1 MVTTLRLYAIVGLGS
16 LLGGTTRWLTSG
28 FVDDA
33 LGMAFPWGTITVNVT
48 GSFLIGV
55 YAGLVAGGVRL
66 LGSTLP
72 HQFVTTGFCGGFTT
86 FSIFSLDTV
95 RLLEAGR
102 MLAAAGYAG
111 LSLLGALLA
120 VWIGYLAGMRVR
132 AGR

>member
-1 MVTTLRLYAIVGLGS
+1 MRLYAIVGLGS
-16 LLGGTTRWLTSG
+16 LLGGTTRWVISG

-33 LGMAFPWGTITVNVT
+33 FGGGFPWGTVTVNLT

-66 LGSTLP
+66 LGSTYP

-86 FSIFSLDTV
+86 FSIFSLEAV
-95 RLLEAGR
+95 RLLESGR
-102 MLAAAGYAG
+102 MLAAASYAG

-120 VWIGYLAGMRVR
+120 VWIGYVAGMRAR
-132 AGR
+132 AEG